1 MYHRLEQTKQAMVS
15 ILDQLRAEDIFS
27 VVEFSSEIKV
37 CRIKYW
43 IEFNFFNKIKNYL
56 LKEWDLTKDYKGPE
70 PDYYWPQPSE
80 QTPETTASTEKIP
93 EEKKSFGS
101 FDDIF
106 AYQVTNASVL
116 RAKEFVNKMEATGY
130 IKLTKCF
137 YWLAYVHVSV
147 F

>member
-1 MYHRLEQTKQAMVS
+1 MVS

-37 CRIKYW
+37 CRIKYS
-43 IEFNFFNKIKNYL
+43 IKFYFLIKYKIIFFK
-56 LKEWDLTKDYKGPE
+56 KEWDLTKGYKGPE

-93 EEKKSFGS
+93 VEKKSFGS

-106 AYQVTNASVL
+106 AYQVTNASIL

-130 IKLTKCF
+130 INLTKCF
-137 YWLAYVHVSV
+137 
-147 F
+147 